1 MRAGPLRFKSTTF
14 YAPTR
19 LNSKD
24 RDSVQ
29 HEHPP
34 AYSLAANSRT
44 SMTYDPRTERI
55 GYDGRRLGWSMRSFV
70 GKSLALAAAAV
81 FLLSAIAISI
91 VAFVVIVTGILVVGA
106 YIWWKTRD

>member
-1 MRAGPLRFKSTTF
+1 
-14 YAPTR
+14 
-19 LNSKD
+19 
-24 RDSVQ
+24 
-29 HEHPP
+29 
-34 AYSLAANSRT
+34 
-44 SMTYDPRTERI
+44 MTYDPRTERI

-106 YIWWKTRD
+106 YIWWKTRDLRRRIRTSNLEGNVIEGEIITRTVRDVEPRDWDQR